1 MKKYFLFFVFI
12 SFFVFYSNSQDLSKF
27 NSDQKI
33 IIYAYTLLLDG
44 KSDTID
50 DISQEELKELNNILA
65 TADNDYEIIMDDL
78 VKKTKGRLNNIK
90 PESYYIRYEI
100 IRDYKAK
107 LDITKIDKM
116 VVELQKKGK
125 SPSEIRSILINLLT
139 NFCKGVDPKS
149 KYLKYQD
156 TLDVIMTLFMKLIDS
171 PNIAQT
177 IFLVLQDETVKK
189 YILTR

>member
-1 MKKYFLFFVFI
+1 MFFLF
-12 SFFVFYSNSQDLSKF
+12 YLNAQDLSKF

-33 IIYAYTLLLDG
+33 IIYGYTILLDG

-50 DISQEELKELNNILA
+50 DISQEEIKELNNILI
-65 TADNDYEIIMDDL
+65 TADNDYDIIMDDL
-78 VKKTKGRLNNIK
+78 TTKTKGKMNNIK

-125 SPSEIRSILINLLT
+125 TPSEIRSILISLLT
-139 NFCKGVDPKS
+139 NFCKGVDTKS
-149 KYLKYQD
+149 KYAKYQES
-156 TLDVIMTLFMKLIDS
+156 LDVITTLFMKLLDS
-171 PNIAQT
+171 PNVTQS
-177 IFLVLQDETVKK
+177 IFIVLQDETVKK
-189 YILTR
+189 YILNH

>member
-1 MKKYFLFFVFI
+1 MKKYYVLLLIFI
-12 SFFVFYSNSQDLSKF
+12 TVFYFNSQDLSKF

-33 IIYAYTLLLDG
+33 IIYGYTILLDG

-50 DISQEELKELNNILA
+50 DISQEELKELNNILV
-65 TADNDYEIIMDDL
+65 TADNDYDIIMDDL
-78 VKKTKGRLNNIK
+78 ITKTKGKMNNIK

-100 IRDYKAK
+100 LRDYKVK

-125 SPSEIRSILINLLT
+125 TPSEIRSSISSLLI

-149 KYLKYQD
+149 KYAKYQES
-156 TLDVIMTLFMKLIDS
+156 LDVITTLFVKLLDS
-171 PNIAQT
+171 PNVANSVFIA
-177 IFLVLQDETVKK
+177 LQDEAIKK
-189 YILTR
+189 YILTH